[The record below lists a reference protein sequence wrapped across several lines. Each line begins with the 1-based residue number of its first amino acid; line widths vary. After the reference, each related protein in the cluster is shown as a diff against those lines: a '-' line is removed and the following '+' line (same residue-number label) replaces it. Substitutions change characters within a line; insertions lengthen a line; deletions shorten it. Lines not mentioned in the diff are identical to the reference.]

1 MVECK
6 KAEVIGYMR
15 RFFNPDNACFKRTIE
30 SEIYVDKTELIEYIN
45 HILNTEQSFICNSRP
60 RRFGKSI
67 TAHMLTAYY
76 SKGCD
81 SSEMFKNFNISRY
94 EDYAGHLNKYNVI
107 HLDIQWCARAAGDY
121 KKTVSYIHHAVVQE
135 IKEYYPEIEV
145 GSEALLYN
153 VMSKIYKETGEKFVV
168 IIDEWDTLIRDN
180 SYDETIQNEYI
191 DFLSGMFKGTEPAK
205 YISLAFMTGIL
216 PIKRMKT
223 QSTLNNFD
231 EYTMLSPKNFAPYIG
246 FTKEEVEQLCL
257 KYKRNFD
264 SVNMWYDG
272 YRLSGNGETYQIYNP
287 KAVVSVMLWGDFQSY
302 WSQTGS
308 FETIE
313 WYINMDVQ
321 GLKQDIIAM
330 IAGGDV
336 KVNVLS
342 FRNDIDEKNFTQ
354 KDDILTFLIH
364 LGYLA
369 YNPDRKTVYIPNE
382 EVRQEFVNAT
392 KDSRWSELQN
402 FARASVKLLNA
413 TLDLEKNVVAE
424 EIEQIHMNYASVM
437 EYNDENSLSCVIT
450 IAYLASIEYYFRPVR
465 EFPTG
470 RGYAD
475 FVYIPRPEYRNI
487 YPALLIELKWNKNAK
502 TAITQIEEKKYPDAL
517 LQYTGEILLV
527 GINYDKKTK
536 KHECIIKE
544 IKK

>member
-1 MVECK
+1 
-6 KAEVIGYMR
+6 
-15 RFFNPDNACFKRTIE
+15 
-30 SEIYVDKTELIEYIN
+30 
-45 HILNTEQSFICNSRP
+45 
-60 RRFGKSI
+60 
-67 TAHMLTAYY
+67 MLTAYY

-94 EDYAGHLNKYNVI
+94 EDYAKHLNKYNVI

-145 GSEALLYN
+145 ESKALLYN

-205 YISLAFMTGIL
+205 CISLAFMTGIL

-231 EYTMLSPKNFAPYIG
+231 EYTMLSPKNFA
-246 FTKEEVEQLCL
+246 
-257 KYKRNFD
+257 
-264 SVNMWYDG
+264 
-272 YRLSGNGETYQIYNP
+272 
-287 KAVVSVMLWGDFQSY
+287 
-302 WSQTGS
+302 
-308 FETIE
+308 
-313 WYINMDVQ
+313 
-321 GLKQDIIAM
+321 
-330 IAGGDV
+330 
-336 KVNVLS
+336 
-342 FRNDIDEKNFTQ
+342 Q

-470 RGYAD
+470 RGYTD

-502 TAITQIEEKKYPDAL
+502 TAITQI
-517 LQYTGEILLV
+517 
-527 GINYDKKTK
+527 
-536 KHECIIKE
+536 
-544 IKK
+544 